1 MRRNSAHRTVD
12 KRYQER
18 AFNQS
23 FGWKCELNHEKAN
36 FEEAVKE
43 FRVRLK
49 RCGYSG
55 EIVWV
60 TPGEVLLTGK
70 RFVYV
75 RVPAAEKNAAK
86 ARNAYESGM
95 ARGNGVL
102 FSAVCEI
109 DGVAYCYAWS
119 PERFE
124 DGHQGLWTRGL
135 KMSAKGEGSRIP
147 AKVVQ
152 SALRWKWLRWRYR
165 KKQSLKEFL
174 IQ

>member
-1 MRRNSAHRTVD
+1 MRVFSPPCRRQRT
-12 KRYQER
+12 
-18 AFNQS
+18 AS
-23 FGWKCELNHEKAN
+23 
-36 FEEAVKE
+36 E
-43 FRVRLK
+43 FRNGKLRGDTPAILRKTVEGPDWKRA

-75 RVPAAEKNAAK
+75 RVPAAAENAAK

-95 ARGNGVL
+95 ARGSGVL

-124 DGHQGLWTRGL
+124 DGQQGLWTRGL
-135 KMSAKGEGSRIP
+135 KMSAKSEGSRIP

-152 SALRWKWLRWRYR
+152 SALQWKWLRWRYR